1 MGISSIKR
9 INKQKE
15 QIITML
21 AAFSE
26 SNLNSNTASQKLSD
40 RDIQEPLL
48 KETEVD
54 EINFSPRKLV
64 ITKVKTKNKLSMPIQ
79 SKA

>member
-1 MGISSIKR
+1 
-9 INKQKE
+9 
-15 QIITML
+15 ML